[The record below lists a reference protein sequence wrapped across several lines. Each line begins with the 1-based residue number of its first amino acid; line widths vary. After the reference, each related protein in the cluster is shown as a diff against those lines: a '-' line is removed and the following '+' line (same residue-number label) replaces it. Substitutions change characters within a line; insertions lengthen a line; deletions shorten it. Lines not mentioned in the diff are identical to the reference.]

1 MKFPPGFR
9 FGAATAAYQIEGS
22 WNVSDKAESVWDRF
36 THEHKYYVDSG
47 SNGDV
52 ACDSYN
58 RWKDDVRIAKELN
71 LHFYRFSISWPRL
84 LPTAF
89 SNKISDDGRNYYNQ
103 LIDALLEEGIEP
115 IVTLFHL
122 DLPQRLQD
130 LGGWANPLIIDWFA
144 NYARVVFSLY
154 GDRVKTWI
162 TINEPLLI
170 CEMSYSDSNL
180 APGIESIELG
190 NYLCAKNVLLAH
202 ATAWRIYDEE
212 FRPKYHGKVSLTNI
226 LIWYEPTTGN
236 DSNLGNLANQLC
248 NGIYTHPIFSKTG
261 NWPQSVIKIVD
272 ERSKLLGY
280 PYSLLPEFTK
290 KEIEFI
296 KGTYDFFGMNYYISK
311 SIRKSLVN
319 EHIPL
324 WPLEGV
330 PILGAILES
339 QPTWTSGA
347 TKWFSAHPPGLRKVL
362 NWIRHNYGDQEIYI
376 MENGYATADTELE
389 DFDRISY
396 LKDHLEQVL
405 LAMKDGV
412 NVTRYTIW
420 SLMDNFEWSDGY
432 TIKFGLYEV
441 DFSSPERTR
450 TPRKSAEYY
459 KNVIETHSLS
469 DFYVKNEL

>member
-1 MKFPPGFR
+1 M
-9 FGAATAAYQIEGS
+9 
-22 WNVSDKAESVWDRF
+22 
-36 THEHKYYVDSG
+36 
-47 SNGDV
+47 
-52 ACDSYN
+52 
-58 RWKDDVRIAKELN
+58 
-71 LHFYRFSISWPRL
+71 
-84 LPTAF
+84 
-89 SNKISDDGRNYYNQ
+89 
-103 LIDALLEEGIEP
+103 
-115 IVTLFHL
+115 
-122 DLPQRLQD
+122 
-130 LGGWANPLIIDWFA
+130 
-144 NYARVVFSLY
+144 
-154 GDRVKTWI
+154 
-162 TINEPLLI
+162 
-170 CEMSYSDSNL
+170 
-180 APGIESIELG
+180 
-190 NYLCAKNVLLAH
+190 
-202 ATAWRIYDEE
+202 
-212 FRPKYHGKVSLTNI
+212 
-226 LIWYEPTTGN
+226 
-236 DSNLGNLANQLC
+236 
-248 NGIYTHPIFSKTG
+248 YTHPIFSKTG

-290 KEIEFI
+290 EEIEFI
-296 KGTYDFFGMNYYISK
+296 KDTYDFFGMNYYISK

-459 KNVIETHSLS
+459 KNIIETHSLS